1 MASNID
7 RLSDFDSLQKSS
19 NSSDLE
25 NEDFSETFDDYSSIT
40 ERLQNLPKI
49 KPSNRFDQKMA
60 AAFAMELQKEEIQR
74 NRSWLKKHPQ
84 ISLPDVLTDLTKNFL

>member
-7 RLSDFDSLQKSS
+7 RLSDFDSRQKKS
-19 NSSDLE
+19 NGSNLDA
-25 NEDFSETFDDYSSIT
+25 EDFSETIDDYSSIS

-49 KPSNRFDQKMA
+49 KTSNHFDQKMA

-74 NRSWLKKHPQ
+74 NKNWREKHPQ

>member
-7 RLSDFDSLQKSS
+7 RLSDFDPLQGKSN
-19 NSSDLE
+19 NSKSE
-25 NEDFSETFDDYSSIT
+25 SEDYSETLDDYSSIT

-49 KPSNRFDQKMA
+49 KASNRFDQKMA
-60 AAFAMELQKEEIQR
+60 AAFAIELQREEVQR
-74 NRSWLKKHPQ
+74 NKSWLEKHPQ